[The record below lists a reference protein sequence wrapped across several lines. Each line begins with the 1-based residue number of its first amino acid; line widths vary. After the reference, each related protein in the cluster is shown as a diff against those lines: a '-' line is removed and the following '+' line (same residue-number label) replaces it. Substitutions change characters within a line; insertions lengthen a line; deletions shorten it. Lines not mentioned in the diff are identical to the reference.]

1 MFKRRQTR
9 MLWGREFDIVGRGL
23 TEGQVVAFV
32 EDLLERY
39 GDLLEEQ
46 RYRDSLR
53 TFAESRVREAV
64 DVAHGIVEEAR
75 SKAAAASSL
84 DSRLA
89 VLVRS
94 DAHASDPFGDV
105 TAGID
110 GFRHETIITI
120 QPCDGGIAPPRVGD
134 LLEEMQTVEEIS
146 VKDFQWSPS
155 SGWTIKVEGNGGAPL
170 TPLLLGI
177 SGIDKI
183 VEEADDGSVL
193 DRRSRPASE
202 DRLPN
207 CRDVAQRNIMIW
219 LTEDAVS
226 QTSRG

>member
-1 MFKRRQTR
+1 MFNRHRAR
-9 MLWGREFDIVGRGL
+9 MRWGREFDSVGRGL
-23 TEGQVVAFV
+23 AEGQVFD
-32 EDLLERY
+32 EGDDLLERY

-53 TFAESRVREAV
+53 ELAESKVREAV
-64 DVAHGIVEEAR
+64 DVARGIVEEAR
-75 SKAAAASSL
+75 SKAAAASL
-84 DSRLA
+84 ESRLA

-94 DAHASDPFGDV
+94 DAHASDPFGDAA
-105 TAGID
+105 TGI
-110 GFRHETIITI
+110 GGLRPETTITI
-120 QPCDGGIAPPRVGD
+120 QPSDGDIAPPRVGD
-134 LLEEMQTVEEIS
+134 LIEEIETVGEIS

-155 SGWTIKVEGNGGAPL
+155 SGWTIKVEGNGGAQL

-177 SGIDKI
+177 NGIDKI
-183 VEEADDGSVL
+183 VEEADDGSIL
-193 DRRSRPASE
+193 DRPPQPAPQ

-219 LTEDAVS
+219 LTEDALS